1 MNPFY
6 LQKNSTGWSYNSTCK
21 GEIVPITPFIRSF
34 VEVTTPFIASKGPI
48 FARIVHVW
56 IPESPLILLPK
67 KSEAGRTGQEDA
79 DLLEHAKE
87 CHWEEGL

>member
-1 MNPFY
+1 MFGY
-6 LQKNSTGWSYNSTCK
+6 LNLL
-21 GEIVPITPFIRSF
+21 SF
-34 VEVTTPFIASKGPI
+34 CSQ
-48 FARIVHVW
+48 
-56 IPESPLILLPK
+56 K